1 MNENDWTELNWTD
14 GLGWPNDRRLNRYL
28 NSKARQTAFLDNI
41 LHLHLH
47 PLQWADVAAVAAMV
61 ARVRFPVCSFG
72 TFHIGLQPNLASFVA
87 RGVKD
92 THKHR
97 TYTLTS
103 IRWAYRPGNCVIVL
117 AVLPG
122 QMCCNDFKKLLT
134 CVVIAAICCTT
145 ADSWSP
151 PSTST
156 STIRRHRS
164 AIAFR
169 GSKATGDGDLSTT
182 WHNCT
187 TFVTLASTGWTSNRR
202 QALVSLEIYAKV
214 ETPPICVACSD
225 SYSFLSSHVPSLIW
239 KLVCEAQQLYIC
251 KRVEQTHTGE
261 WARKNQH
268 NNISALAKNYSKVV
282 QLQMPN
288 HLYTHYSY
296 SKNKIF

>member
-1 MNENDWTELNWTD
+1 M
-14 GLGWPNDRRLNRYL
+14 
-28 NSKARQTAFLDNI
+28 
-41 LHLHLH
+41 
-47 PLQWADVAAVAAMV
+47 
-61 ARVRFPVCSFG
+61 
-72 TFHIGLQPNLASFVA
+72 
-87 RGVKD
+87 
-92 THKHR
+92 
-97 TYTLTS
+97 
-103 IRWAYRPGNCVIVL
+103 
-117 AVLPG
+117 
-122 QMCCNDFKKLLT
+122 
-134 CVVIAAICCTT
+134 CCTT

-261 WARKNQH
+261 WARKKPAQQH
-268 NNISALAKNYSKVV
+268 QCTRKKWSAIYKFYFGERGSCDPVPSLKKRK
-282 QLQMPN
+282 
-288 HLYTHYSY
+288 SY
-296 SKNKIF
+296 SDNTEFSCLQKIN